1 MVDRGSKSEDEWF
14 RLNEQ
19 ELLETARQ
27 ARLKREQERAAKEKA
42 EETKRLKDLH
52 FMKCPKCGMDLQTVK
67 HGDVDME
74 TCFNCHGIFLDA
86 GELQRLQKQLAHE
99 NSGKWMGAVLNLFK
113 NK

>member
-52 FMKCPKCGMDLQTVK
+52 FMKCPKCG
-67 HGDVDME
+67 HDMKE
-74 TCFNCHGIFLDA
+74 EKLESVTIERCTRCEGIFFDA
-86 GELQRLQKQLAHE
+86 GELEAVFRQQAEQRRSFFRKLMKI
-99 NSGKWMGAVLNLFK
+99 
-113 NK
+113 